1 MIGGKIHGIDAC
13 VCGKSAPCGFG
24 DGHGHPTDI
33 LCAGYI
39 LHLKGLPLCVGS
51 LKCAPSRARVG
62 GMQEQPCASTA
73 MQAKRAGLQRP
84 CPFCPPRHCPWK
96 TAAPLRRFGPRIN
109 PALKLQAGQ
118 NSFSG
123 GRLWRLHFHLC
134 RSCLHILSRGCR
146 VHAIRR
152 RCLRATPG
160 CAPTGMRHPL
170 ATAWS

>member
-84 CPFCPPRHCPWK
+84 CPFCTPQALPLEDGSA
-96 TAAPLRRFGPRIN
+96 TAPVWPTHK
-109 PALKLQAGQ
+109 PCLKIAGRAKQ
-118 NSFSG
+118 FFG

>member
-84 CPFCPPRHCPWK
+84 CPFCTPRHCPWK

-123 GRLWRLHFHLC
+123 AVYGAFIFIYVGRACTF
-134 RSCLHILSRGCR
+134 S
-146 VHAIRR
+146 VVAVVFTQY
-152 RCLRATPG
+152 ADDV
-160 CAPTGMRHPL
+160 
-170 ATAWS
+170 